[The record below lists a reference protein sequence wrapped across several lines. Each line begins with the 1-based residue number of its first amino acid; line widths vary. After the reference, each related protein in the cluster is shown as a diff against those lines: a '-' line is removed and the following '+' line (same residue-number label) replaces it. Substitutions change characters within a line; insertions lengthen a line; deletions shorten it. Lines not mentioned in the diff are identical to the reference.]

1 MPYNKSFIDQASSVK
16 MAEYWPR
23 SLFTFLWTETK
34 SRSIKTQKEN
44 SDLRFVNN
52 IYIWQYL
59 PGGINTLRKRRT
71 IYTWGRK
78 QKADFIFLQETHSK
92 HETERQREKE
102 GERGGA
108 GEESFRDQTDR
119 AVFK

>member
-1 MPYNKSFIDQASSVK
+1 
-16 MAEYWPR
+16 MAH
-23 SLFTFLWTETK
+23 
-34 SRSIKTQKEN
+34 
-44 SDLRFVNN
+44 
-52 IYIWQYL
+52 IWQYL

-102 GERGGA
+102 GERGGG
-108 GEESFRDQTDR
+108 GEESFRDQTDIFGGSLH
-119 AVFK
+119 VECITSGEHLGE